1 MFGFNKVKN
10 IIREA
15 IRGQYD
21 DFLNISLKNSIHVAI
36 RFVLGIAQIKFMSII
51 LGPAGLAIL
60 GQFSSIIQAT
70 SNLTGGISH
79 GATKLS
85 SAYRNSPL
93 RSNLIIVNVI
103 MAIIAISIISGL
115 FIYLFSAQ
123 LSHWLFKSDE
133 YIIYVKLSWF
143 IIIATGLTNA
153 LLAILSGLKLYS
165 NYIKLNIAF
174 VISSFI
180 VLIAGMYLWQ
190 INGAMS
196 ALYIAAF
203 FNLSIIIYTCKPL
216 LKNALKSVR
225 FSKYIHKRLA
235 GFATMLIVSSC
246 IGPITSI
253 IIRNIITDS
262 FSIEITGWWEGLSRL
277 SNTLFN
283 ISVSTLGL
291 FYIPK
296 ISEIHNPL
304 KLHAFIKGAS
314 SIAMPI
320 ITFGICLI
328 FITKHYIVY
337 LLFSQDF
344 EGMDS
349 LFLYQNIGDVF
360 RIFSW
365 FLAITFIIKEK
376 IRIFIFSELTMAL
389 LHLILAY
396 TIIPNMDIDYAT
408 LPYMIKTIT
417 YFIIC
422 VLLYRRYIFT
432 RSV

>member
-1 MFGFNKVKN
+1 MFGVNKVKN

-85 SAYRNSPL
+85 SAYRNSPF
-93 RSNLIIVNVI
+93 RSNLIIANVI
-103 MAIIAISIISGL
+103 MTIIAISTISGL
-115 FIYLFSAQ
+115 FIFLFSAK
-123 LSHWLFKSDE
+123 LSHWLFQSNE
-133 YIIYVKLSWF
+133 YINYIKLSGL
-143 IIIATGLTNA
+143 IIVSTGLSNA
-153 LLAILSGLKLYS
+153 LLAILSGLKRY
-165 NYIKLNIAF
+165 NYYIRLNIAF
-174 VISSFI
+174 VICSFI
-180 VLIAGMYLWQ
+180 VLIIGMYLWQ
-190 INGAMS
+190 INGAMI

-203 FNLSIIIYTCKPL
+203 INLSLIVYTCMPL
-216 LKNALKSVR
+216 LKNALKSIR
-225 FSKYIHKRLA
+225 LSKYILKRLA

-246 IGPITSI
+246 IAPITSI

-277 SNTLFN
+277 SNTIFN
-283 ISVSTLGL
+283 ISVSTIGL

-304 KLHAFIKGAS
+304 KLHTFIKGSS

-320 ITFGICLI
+320 ITIGICII
-328 FITKHYIVY
+328 FITKHYIVQ
-337 LLFSQDF
+337 LLFSHDF
-344 EGMDS
+344 EGMDN

-389 LHLILAY
+389 LHIIVAY
-396 TIIPNMDIDYAT
+396 TIIPNMNIEYTT